1 MSNLNMSKALP
12 ARIDPCY
19 HCIYISLM
27 GSLGRGGGG
36 GSFMSDGFGLISGL
50 RGLRRKEAEG
60 KQSGDET
67 KRTIPPEAQ
76 FELK

>member
-1 MSNLNMSKALP
+1 MSNSNISKALP
-12 ARIDPCY
+12 AQIDPCY

-27 GSLGRGGGG
+27 GSSGMGGGG

-50 RGLRRKEAEG
+50 RRKEVEG